1 MGISPNFIC
10 ISISFRIFF
19 PLKICFQI
27 GFKKI
32 ATQFQNAII
41 FNKNNK
47 IIAFLIK
54 DVKQKKHL
62 KRIKKQNL
70 PYFKICDNILINM
83 LKGVCT

>member
-32 ATQFQNAII
+32 ATQFQNVII
-41 FNKNNK
+41 FNKNKK

-54 DVKQKKHL
+54 NVKQKKHL
-62 KRIKKQNL
+62 KRKKAKSS
-70 PYFKICDNILINM
+70 FIKICDNIWHPSFFS
-83 LKGVCT
+83 